1 MGKKLRNFI
10 IKIDNKMKIMAIKYK
25 YILIMVINRF
35 LQGSKY
41 DYWLLLCKF
50 ISSKGDKSPVFPAS
64 TSEPNLFSPSVPR
77 FRVQ

>member
-25 YILIMVINRF
+25 YILIMVINWF

-41 DYWLLLCKF
+41 DYWLL
-50 ISSKGDKSPVFPAS
+50 DQA
-64 TSEPNLFSPSVPR
+64 TSVKTNQTAPGNDGEFVSEGRAL
-77 FRVQ
+77 